1 MRRILIVGSSGAG
14 KSTLARA
21 VARRLDLPLI
31 HLDRHYWRPGWIP
44 ADDAAFHAKIAALAA
59 GERWVMDGNYGST
72 LDLRLPRADLLVLV
86 DLPWPLCL
94 ARVVRRRWDRRAAD
108 RPDLPA
114 GCPERLDLGF
124 LHYIWRYPGRSRPR
138 VFAAVAAH
146 APDLP
151 VVRLRTRRQVRRWL
165 DTLPSR

>member
-1 MRRILIVGSSGAG
+1 
-14 KSTLARA
+14 
-21 VARRLDLPLI
+21 
-31 HLDRHYWRPGWIP
+31 
-44 ADDAAFHAKIAALAA
+44 
-59 GERWVMDGNYGST
+59 MDGNYGAT

-94 ARVVRRRWDRRAAD
+94 ARVVRCRWDRRAAD

-114 GCPERLDLGF
+114 GCPERLDLSF
-124 LHYIWRYPGRSRPR
+124 RRYPGRSRPR

-146 APDLP
+146 APELP
-151 VVRLRTRRQVRRWL
+151 VVRLPSRRQVRRWL

>member
-31 HLDRHYWRPGWIP
+31 HLDQHYWRPGWAP
-44 ADDAAFHAKIAALAA
+44 ADDAAFRAEVAALAA
-59 GERWVMDGNYGST
+59 GQSWVMDGNYAAT
-72 LDLRLPRADLLVLV
+72 LDLRLPHADLLVLV

-94 ARVVRRRWDRRAAD
+94 ARVVRRRWDRRAAG

-114 GCPERLDLGF
+114 GCPERLDLNF
-124 LHYIWRYPGRSRPR
+124 LPYIWRYPGRSRPR

-146 APDLP
+146 APELP
-151 VVRLRTRRQVRRWL
+151 VVRLRSRRQVRRWR
-165 DTLPSR
+165 DDLPTG